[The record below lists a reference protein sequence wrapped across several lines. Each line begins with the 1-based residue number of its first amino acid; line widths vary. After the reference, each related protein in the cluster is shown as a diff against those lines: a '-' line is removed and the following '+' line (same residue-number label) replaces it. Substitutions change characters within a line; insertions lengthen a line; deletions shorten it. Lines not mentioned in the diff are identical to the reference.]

1 MKKLLNLMAFIAIAL
16 LVSNCGGNE
25 AKTPA
30 TLEKSFYTELQKGNY
45 EKAAD
50 LIIKNLS
57 TDKVMTAEE
66 SAQLVKSF
74 TEKAKQ
80 STEAKGGVKSFEVVE
95 EKISEDGLSAT
106 VSTKVVYGN
115 GTEST
120 EQSKYLKKDNVWKLS
135 MGK

>member
-1 MKKLLNLMAFIAIAL
+1 MKKLVNLMAFIAIAL
-16 LVSNCGGNE
+16 FVTNCGGNE

-30 TLEKSFYTELQKGNY
+30 TMEKAFYSELQKGNY
-45 EKAAD
+45 EKAAE

-57 TDKVMTAEE
+57 TDKEMTGEE
-66 SAQLVKSF
+66 NAQLIKSF

-80 STEAKGGVKSFEVVE
+80 STETKGGVKSFEVVE

-120 EQSKYLKKDNVWKLS
+120 EQTKYEKKDNVWKLS

>member
-1 MKKLLNLMAFIAIAL
+1 MTSKPTAAPSRCFAAQYAALEFQESIAW
-16 LVSNCGGNE
+16 
-25 AKTPA
+25 A
-30 TLEKSFYTELQKGNY
+30 TAQGK
-45 EKAAD
+45 
-50 LIIKNLS
+50 IK
-57 TDKVMTAEE
+57 
-66 SAQLVKSF
+66 KSF

-120 EQSKYLKKDNVWKLS
+120 EQSKYVKKDNVWKLS